1 VRLTQIV
8 ANLLNNAVKYTSA
21 GGLIEIV
28 AAVDRA
34 WVEVTVR
41 DNGVGIP
48 PDQLDHVF
56 EMFYQVDRTIE
67 RAHAGLGIGLT
78 LVERLARL
86 HGGEATARSDGI
98 GRGSEFTV
106 RLPLAD
112 QPARRDTASQPAGG
126 RAVRGLRIVVAA
138 DSVDSAL
145 TLAALL
151 SAAGHDVEA
160 VHDGFAA
167 LQRAAEFRPHVL
179 VLDIGMPG
187 LNGYDTCRRIRAEP
201 WGRNA
206 VIVAVTGWGTDDDR
220 RRSREAGFDAH
231 LVKPVDYTELQK
243 YFSADNI
250 AL

>member
-1 VRLTQIV
+1 MH
-8 ANLLNNAVKYTSA
+8 
-21 GGLIEIV
+21 GG
-28 AAVDRA
+28 
-34 WVEVTVR
+34 EVTVR
-41 DNGVGIP
+41 S
-48 PDQLDHVF
+48 
-56 EMFYQVDRTIE
+56 E
-67 RAHAGLGIGLT
+67 
-78 LVERLARL
+78 
-86 HGGEATARSDGI
+86 GI
-98 GRGSEFTV
+98 GRGTEFRV

-112 QPARRDTASQPAGG
+112 RPARPETAAPSAG
-126 RAVRGLRIVVAA
+126 RAVRGLRILVAD

-145 TLAALL
+145 TLHALL
-151 SAAGHDVEA
+151 SAAGHDVQA

-206 VIVAVTGWGTDDDR
+206 VIIAVTGWGADEDR

-231 LVKPVDYTELQK
+231 LVKPVDYAELQK
-243 YFSADNI
+243 YFTADNI

>member
-1 VRLTQIV
+1 
-8 ANLLNNAVKYTSA
+8 
-21 GGLIEIV
+21 
-28 AAVDRA
+28 
-34 WVEVTVR
+34 
-41 DNGVGIP
+41 
-48 PDQLDHVF
+48 
-56 EMFYQVDRTIE
+56 MFFQVDRSIE

-78 LVERLARL
+78 LVDRLVRM
-86 HGGEATARSDGI
+86 HGGEVTVRSDGI
-98 GRGSEFTV
+98 GRGTEFIV

-112 QPARRDTASQPAGG
+112 KPARPDAPSQPTG
-126 RAVRGLRIVVAA
+126 RAVRGLRILVAD

-145 TLAALL
+145 TLTALL
-151 SAAGHDVEA
+151 SAAGHDVQA

-206 VIVAVTGWGTDDDR
+206 VIIAVTGWGSDDDR

-231 LVKPVDYTELQK
+231 LVKPVDYSELQK

>member
-1 VRLTQIV
+1 V
-8 ANLLNNAVKYTSA
+8 
-21 GGLIEIV
+21 
-28 AAVDRA
+28 VDGA
-34 WVEVTVR
+34 WVGVSVR

-48 PDQLDHVF
+48 PDQLQHLF

-78 LVERLARL
+78 LVERLVRM
-86 HGGEATARSDGI
+86 HGGEVTVRSEGI
-98 GRGSEFTV
+98 GRGTEFRV

-112 QPARRDTASQPAGG
+112 RPARPEAAAPSAG
-126 RAVRGLRIVVAA
+126 RAVRGLRILVAD

-145 TLAALL
+145 TLHALL
-151 SAAGHDVEA
+151 SAAGHDVQA

-206 VIVAVTGWGTDDDR
+206 VIIAVTGWGADEDR

-231 LVKPVDYTELQK
+231 LVKPVDYAELQK
-243 YFSADNI
+243 YFTADNI

>member
-1 VRLTQIV
+1 VFS
-8 ANLLNNAVKYTSA
+8 NLLNNAVKYTSP
-21 GGLIEIV
+21 GGTIDVTAE
-28 AAVDRA
+28 VDGA
-34 WVEVTVR
+34 WLSVSVR
-41 DNGVGIP
+41 DNGLGIP
-48 PDQLDHVF
+48 PSQLPHLF
-56 EMFYQVDRTIE
+56 EMFFQVDRSIE

-78 LVERLARL
+78 LVERLVKM
-86 HGGEATARSDGI
+86 HGGSIAVKSEGI
-98 GRGSEFTV
+98 GRGSEFVV
-106 RLPLAD
+106 RLPVAD
-112 QPARRDTASQPAGG
+112 RPARPETPAAQPAG
-126 RAVRGLRIVVAA
+126 RAVRGLRILVAD

-145 TLAALL
+145 TLTALL
-151 SAAGHDVEA
+151 SAAGHDVQA

-206 VIVAVTGWGTDDDR
+206 VIIAVTGWGADEDR

-231 LVKPVDYTELQK
+231 LVKPVDYSELQK

>member
-1 VRLTQIV
+1 VIRVTDTGIGIPQDAVESVFELFTQIH
-8 ANLLNNAVKYTSA
+8 ATSQPA
-21 GGLIEIV
+21 RG
-28 AAVDRA
+28 
-34 WVEVTVR
+34 
-41 DNGVGIP
+41 
-48 PDQLDHVF
+48 
-56 EMFYQVDRTIE
+56 
-67 RAHAGLGIGLT
+67 GLGIGLT
-78 LVERLARL
+78 LVEQLVRM
-86 HGGEATARSDGI
+86 HGGEVVARSEGI
-98 GRGSEFTV
+98 GRGSEFIV

-112 QPARRDTASQPAGG
+112 RPARPELPAAASG
-126 RAVRGLRIVVAA
+126 RAVRGLKILVAD

-145 TLAALL
+145 TLTALL
-151 SAAGHDVEA
+151 SAAGHDVQA

-206 VIVAVTGWGTDDDR
+206 VIIAVTGWGADEDR

-231 LVKPVDYTELQK
+231 LVKPVDYSELQK
-243 YFSADNI
+243 YFSPDNI